1 MSDVSS
7 LIPPSPEATFRW
19 LTGTMSGPNLTAASE
34 DEVRGTAD
42 RTGRIDVREAVQRIS
57 EYVGARAR
65 DLEFHVDE
73 PTGHTVITVRDRA
86 TDTVIR
92 QIPSEEILTVAA
104 RIEQMQDG
112 GAFVQGQA

>member
-1 MSDVSS
+1 MSDAIA

-19 LTGTMSGPNLTAASE
+19 LTGRMSGPNLNGASQG
-34 DEVRGTAD
+34 EVRSTA
-42 RTGRIDVREAVQRIS
+42 GRSARIEVQEAVLRIS

-65 DLEFHVDE
+65 DLEFRVDE